1 MAEPERTARLNLSP
15 LGTGKD
21 AVVVDGMN
29 LSGVVHRLLL
39 TSQAGRPT
47 TLTLELAPHAYVVD
61 AQGSVVGV
69 SPAGHA
75 ALVGLGWQP
84 PGALGQVGR
93 CGHASPVLLSTAGP
107 ATHCGLAAGHAG
119 WHRDDD
125 GAAWGTAVSGASLDG
140 LLANIGRSLA
150 SAVDDAERA
159 EAIEM
164 LLDGWYAAWPDSA
177 VTSPSFPLATQLVRL
192 LGKDTAEMR
201 AERDEA
207 IAALRDAMAEVGDR
221 TAEARGALSD
231 YEELKVVNAELAD
244 QRDTARKELTSTVQ
258 QRDQLAE
265 LVDDMLREYTV
276 HGRPGREAVR
286 TPWLDPAKVQRW
298 RRRRRE
304 LRPPDDPV

>member
-15 LGTGKD
+15 LGAGKD

-47 TLTLELAPHAYVVD
+47 TLTLELAPRAYVVD
-61 AQGSVVGV
+61 AEGSVVGV

-84 PGALGQVGR
+84 PGAD
-93 CGHASPVLLSTAGP
+93 VLL
-107 ATHCGLAAGHAG
+107 
-119 WHRDDD
+119 
-125 GAAWGTAVSGASLDG
+125 
-140 LLANIGRSLA
+140 
-150 SAVDDAERA
+150 VDVER
-159 EAIEM
+159 
-164 LLDGWYAAWPDSA
+164 
-177 VTSPSFPLATQLVRL
+177 
-192 LGKDTAEMR
+192 
-201 AERDEA
+201 
-207 IAALRDAMAEVGDR
+207 
-221 TAEARGALSD
+221 
-231 YEELKVVNAELAD
+231 
-244 QRDTARKELTSTVQ
+244 

-265 LVDDMLREYTV
+265 VVDDILREFTV